1 MMFGSQNENRMKK
14 LLATL
19 RQLLRCPLEFP
30 LEALMGLS
38 FFVIAAYNTY
48 HGFGSVPNKFLDEE
62 ILAFFVPLFVL
73 TFYMHKVNKWAYVA
87 SFFIFPFLMPLSL
100 EPFINSSAFPFTYVL
115 AALLLIVG
123 TRWLTDRPFGAHL
136 LHVITQLAFGVL
148 VTGILNLAI
157 LAIAWSFF
165 YIFGIKEP
173 HNFYLYIYAFLWFF
187 VAPLVCVSFI
197 SHDEYE
203 EGETPKILQIIINF
217 ILTPAIMIYTV
228 ILYAYTLKIL
238 FTWDLPKGG
247 VAWMVMGF
255 IVAALAGYLTQYI
268 LPRRYYDWFYRY
280 FTWIA
285 LPPLVLYWVG
295 TLYRIRLYSFT
306 ESRVYLFVAG
316 VLMTLFVLML
326 LWRGKHRYQF
336 MTILTILAI
345 VVFTYIP
352 GISAKSIGIA
362 CQQSR
367 MQRFIE
373 RLQMKDPATGKFF
386 KVFDVERIRKDSLL
400 CAEYHEAVDVI
411 EYVRSEVG
419 REKFDSIH
427 GALKL
432 TAHEMVFNSPT
443 DAQTRTLTY
452 YADDLPQP
460 IDLGDFNQSYH
471 LGAFDGYT
479 ETVAGDLVF
488 KLKKEKTRETVL
500 VYNVSRTMRDNPQM
514 QENPEQLLV
523 FHNDS
528 LLVLLS
534 ELHLT
539 DNGKDVSSVGNYNL
553 RVFGKKR

>member
-1 MMFGSQNENRMKK
+1 MKK
-14 LLATL
+14 VLEILRRLLH
-19 RQLLRCPLEFP
+19 CPLEFP

-38 FFVIAAYNTY
+38 FFLIAAYDIY
-48 HGFGSVPNKFLDEE
+48 HGFGNVPNKYLDEE

-73 TFYMHKVNKWAYVA
+73 TFYMHKLNKWAYVA
-87 SFFIFPFLMPLSL
+87 SFFIFLFLMPLSL
-100 EPFINSSAFPFTYVL
+100 EPFITSLAFPFTYVL

-123 TRWLTDRPFGAHL
+123 TRRLTDRPFGAHL
-136 LHVITQLAFGVL
+136 LHVVTQLAFGVL

-157 LAIAWSFF
+157 LAITWSFF

-173 HNFYLYIYAFLWFF
+173 HNFYSYIYAFLWFF

-197 SHDEYE
+197 SRDEYE

-217 ILTPAIMIYTV
+217 ILTPAIIIYAV

-255 IVAALAGYLTQYI
+255 IVVALAGHLAQYI
-268 LPRRYYDWFYRY
+268 LPRRHYDWFYRH

-306 ESRVYLFVAG
+306 ESRVYLFVGG

-326 LWRGKHRYQF
+326 LWKAQRRYQL
-336 MTILTILAI
+336 MTLLAMLAV

-352 GISAKSIGIA
+352 GISARSIGLA

-367 MQRFIE
+367 MEKFIE
-373 RLQMKDPATGKFF
+373 RLQLKDPATGKFH
-386 KVFDVERIRKDSLL
+386 KVFDVEKIRKDSLV
-400 CAEYHEAVDVI
+400 CKEYHEAVDVI
-411 EYVRSEVG
+411 EYVRNESG

-427 GALKL
+427 GKLKL
-432 TAHEMVFNSPT
+432 STYELVYNSPT
-443 DAQTRTLTY
+443 APQGRTLY
-452 YADDLPQP
+452 YSADDLPQP
-460 IDLGDFNQSYH
+460 IDLGDYNQSYH
-471 LGAFDGYT
+471 QNAFDGTT

-488 KLKKEKTRETVL
+488 KLKKDNTSETVL
-500 VYNVSRTMRDNPQM
+500 VYNVSRTMRENPQM

-523 FHNDS
+523 YRNDS
-528 LLVLLS
+528 LLVVISDLQ
-534 ELHLT
+534 LT
-539 DNGKDVSSVGNYNL
+539 DNGKDVSSVETYNL

>member
-1 MMFGSQNENRMKK
+1 MKK
-14 LLATL
+14 VLEILRRLLH
-19 RQLLRCPLEFP
+19 CPLEFP

-38 FFVIAAYNTY
+38 FFLIAAYDIY
-48 HGFGSVPNKFLDEE
+48 HGFGNVPNKYLDEE

-73 TFYMHKVNKWAYVA
+73 TFYMHKLNKWAYVA
-87 SFFIFPFLMPLSL
+87 SFFIFLFLMPLSL
-100 EPFINSSAFPFTYVL
+100 EPFITSLAFPFTYVL

-123 TRWLTDRPFGAHL
+123 TRRLTDRPFGAHL
-136 LHVITQLAFGVL
+136 LHVVTQLAFGVL

-157 LAIAWSFF
+157 LAITWSFF

-173 HNFYLYIYAFLWFF
+173 HNFYSYIYAFLWFF

-197 SHDEYE
+197 SRDEYE

-217 ILTPAIMIYTV
+217 ILTPAIIIYAV

-255 IVAALAGYLTQYI
+255 IVVALAGHLAQYI
-268 LPRRYYDWFYRY
+268 LPRRHYDWFYRH

-306 ESRVYLFVAG
+306 ESRVYLLVAG

-326 LWRGKHRYQF
+326 LWKAQRRYQL
-336 MTILTILAI
+336 MTLLAMLAV

-352 GISAKSIGIA
+352 GISARSIGLA

-367 MQRFIE
+367 MEKFID
-373 RLQMKDPATGKFF
+373 RLQLKDPATGKFH
-386 KVFDVERIRKDSLL
+386 KVFDVEKIRKDSLV
-400 CAEYHEAVDVI
+400 CKEYHEAVDVI
-411 EYVRSEVG
+411 EYVRNESG
-419 REKFDSIH
+419 RAKFDSIH
-427 GALKL
+427 GKLKL
-432 TAHEMVFNSPT
+432 STYELVYNSPT
-443 DAQTRTLTY
+443 TSQGRTLY
-452 YADDLPQP
+452 YSADDLPQP
-460 IDLGDFNQSYH
+460 IDLGDYNQSYH
-471 LGAFDGYT
+471 QNAFDGTT
-479 ETVAGDLVF
+479 ETVDGDLVF
-488 KLKKEKTRETVL
+488 KLKKDNTSETVL
-500 VYNVSRTMRDNPQM
+500 VYNVSRTMHENPQM

-523 FHNDS
+523 YRNDS
-528 LLVLLS
+528 LLVVISDLQ
-534 ELHLT
+534 LT
-539 DNGKDVSSVGNYNL
+539 DNGKDVSSVGTYNL

>member
-1 MMFGSQNENRMKK
+1 MKK
-14 LLATL
+14 VLEIL
-19 RQLLRCPLEFP
+19 RRLLRCPLEFP

-38 FFVIAAYNTY
+38 FFLIAAYNTY
-48 HGFGSVPNKFLDEE
+48 HGFGNVPNKYLDEE

-73 TFYMHKVNKWAYVA
+73 TFYMHKLNKWAYVA
-87 SFFIFPFLMPLSL
+87 SFFIFLFLMPLSL
-100 EPFINSSAFPFTYVL
+100 EPFITSLAFPFTYVL

-123 TRWLTDRPFGAHL
+123 TRRLTDRPFGAHL
-136 LHVITQLAFGVL
+136 LHVVTQLAFGVL

-157 LAIAWSFF
+157 LAITWSFF

-173 HNFYLYIYAFLWFF
+173 HNFYSYIYAFLWFF

-197 SHDEYE
+197 SRDEYE

-217 ILTPAIMIYTV
+217 ILTPAIIIYAV

-255 IVAALAGYLTQYI
+255 IVVALAGHLAQYI
-268 LPRRYYDWFYRY
+268 LPRRHYDWFYRH

-306 ESRVYLFVAG
+306 ESRVYLFVGG

-326 LWRGKHRYQF
+326 LWKAQRRYQL
-336 MTILTILAI
+336 MTLLAMLAV

-352 GISAKSIGIA
+352 GISARSIGLA

-367 MQRFIE
+367 MEKFIE
-373 RLQMKDPATGKFF
+373 RLQLKDPATGKFH
-386 KVFDVERIRKDSLL
+386 KVFDVEKIRKDSLV
-400 CAEYHEAVDVI
+400 CKEYHEAVDVI
-411 EYVRSEVG
+411 EYVRNESG

-427 GALKL
+427 GTLKL
-432 TAHEMVFNSPT
+432 STYELVYNSPT
-443 DAQTRTLTY
+443 TSQGRTLY
-452 YADDLPQP
+452 YSADDLPQP
-460 IDLGDFNQSYH
+460 IDLGDYNQSYH
-471 LGAFDGYT
+471 QNAFDGTT

-488 KLKKEKTRETVL
+488 KLKKDNTSEIVL
-500 VYNVSRTMRDNPQM
+500 VYNVSRTMRENPQM

-523 FHNDS
+523 YRNDS
-528 LLVLLS
+528 LLVVISDLQ
-534 ELHLT
+534 LT
-539 DNGKDVSSVGNYNL
+539 DNGKDVSSVGTYNL

>member
-1 MMFGSQNENRMKK
+1 MKK
-14 LLATL
+14 VLEILRRLLH
-19 RQLLRCPLEFP
+19 CPLEFP

-38 FFVIAAYNTY
+38 FFLIAAYDIY
-48 HGFGSVPNKFLDEE
+48 HGFGNVPNKYLDEE

-73 TFYMHKVNKWAYVA
+73 TFYMHKLNKWAYVA
-87 SFFIFPFLMPLSL
+87 SFFIFLFLMPLSL
-100 EPFINSSAFPFTYVL
+100 EPFITSLAFPFTYVL

-123 TRWLTDRPFGAHL
+123 TRRLTDRPFGAHL
-136 LHVITQLAFGVL
+136 LHVVTQLAFGVL

-157 LAIAWSFF
+157 LAITWSFF

-173 HNFYLYIYAFLWFF
+173 HNFYSYIYAFLWFF

-197 SHDEYE
+197 SRDEYE

-217 ILTPAIMIYTV
+217 ILTPAIIIYAV

-255 IVAALAGYLTQYI
+255 IVVALAGHLAQYI
-268 LPRRYYDWFYRY
+268 LPRRHYDWFYRH

-306 ESRVYLFVAG
+306 ESRVYLFVGG

-326 LWRGKHRYQF
+326 LWRGRHRYQL
-336 MTILTILAI
+336 MTIITILSI

-367 MQRFIE
+367 MEKIIE

-386 KVFDVERIRKDSLL
+386 KVFDVEKIRKDSLL
-400 CAEYHEAVDVI
+400 CAEYSEAVDVI
-411 EYVRSEVG
+411 EYVRGGVG

-427 GALKL
+427 GKLKL
-432 TAHEMVFNSPT
+432 SAYDVVFKSPT
-443 DAQTRTLTY
+443 IVPTLTLTY
-452 YADDLPQP
+452 SADDLPQP
-460 IDLGDFNQSYH
+460 IDLGDYNQSYH
-471 LGAFDGYT
+471 QNAFDGTT
-479 ETVAGDLVF
+479 ETVDGDLVF
-488 KLKKEKTRETVL
+488 KLKKDNTSETVL
-500 VYNVSRTMRDNPQM
+500 VYNISRTMRENPQM

-523 FHNDS
+523 YRNDS
-528 LLVLLS
+528 LLVVISDLQ
-534 ELHLT
+534 LT
-539 DNGKDVSSVGNYNL
+539 DNGKDVSSVGTYNL

>member
-1 MMFGSQNENRMKK
+1 MKK
-14 LLATL
+14 VLEIL
-19 RQLLRCPLEFP
+19 RRLLRCPLEFP
-30 LEALMGLS
+30 VEALMGLS
-38 FFVIAAYNTY
+38 FFLIAAYNTY
-48 HGFGSVPNKFLDEE
+48 HGFGNAPIKYFDEE
-62 ILAFFVPLFVL
+62 ILLFFVPLFVL
-73 TFYMHKVNKWAYVA
+73 TYCLHQKDKWAYIA
-87 SFFIFPFLMPLSL
+87 SFFIFPILMPLSL
-100 EPFINSSAFPFTYVL
+100 ESFMSSSKMPFLYVL
-115 AALLLIVG
+115 AALLLVLG
-123 TRWLTDRPFGAHL
+123 TRRLNDRPFGARL
-136 LHVITQLAFGVL
+136 LHLATQLAFGVL
-148 VTGILNLAI
+148 VTGILYMAI
-157 LAIAWSFF
+157 LAITWSFF

-173 HNFYLYIYAFLWFF
+173 QNFYLYVSEFLGFV
-187 VAPLVCVSFI
+187 VAPLVCVSFV

-217 ILTPAIMIYTV
+217 ILTPAIIIYTV

-255 IVAALAGYLTQYI
+255 IVVALAGHLAQYI
-268 LPRRYYDWFYRY
+268 LPRRHYDWFYRN

-306 ESRVYLFVAG
+306 ESRVYLLVAG

-326 LWRGKHRYQF
+326 LWKAPRRYQL
-336 MTILTILAI
+336 MTLLAMLAV

-367 MQRFIE
+367 MEKIIE

-386 KVFDVERIRKDSLL
+386 KVFDVEKIRKDSLL
-400 CAEYHEAVDVI
+400 CAEYSEAVDVI
-411 EYVRSEVG
+411 EYVRGGVG

-427 GALKL
+427 GKLKL
-432 TAHEMVFNSPT
+432 SAYDVVFKSPT
-443 DAQTRTLTY
+443 IVPTLTLTY
-452 YADDLPQP
+452 SADDLPQP
-460 IDLGDFNQSYH
+460 IDLGDYNQSYH
-471 LGAFDGYT
+471 LNAFDGTT

-488 KLKKEKTRETVL
+488 KLKKDNTSETVL
-500 VYNVSRTMRDNPQM
+500 VYNVSRTMRENPQM

-523 FHNDS
+523 YRNDS
-528 LLVLLS
+528 LLVVISDLQ
-534 ELHLT
+534 LT
-539 DNGKDVSSVGNYNL
+539 DNGKDVSSVGTYNL

>member
-1 MMFGSQNENRMKK
+1 MKK
-14 LLATL
+14 VLEIL
-19 RQLLRCPLEFP
+19 RRLLRCPLEFP

-38 FFVIAAYNTY
+38 FFLIAAYDIY
-48 HGFGSVPNKFLDEE
+48 HGFGNVPNKYLDEE

-73 TFYMHKVNKWAYVA
+73 TFYMHKLNKWAYVA
-87 SFFIFPFLMPLSL
+87 SFFIFLFLMPLSL
-100 EPFINSSAFPFTYVL
+100 EPFITSLAFPFTYVL

-123 TRWLTDRPFGAHL
+123 TRRLTDRPFGAHL
-136 LHVITQLAFGVL
+136 LHVVTQLAFGVL

-157 LAIAWSFF
+157 LAITWSFF

-173 HNFYLYIYAFLWFF
+173 HNFYSYIYAFLWFF

-197 SHDEYE
+197 SRDEYE

-217 ILTPAIMIYTV
+217 ILTPAIIIYTV

-255 IVAALAGYLTQYI
+255 IVVALAGHLAQYI
-268 LPRRYYDWFYRY
+268 LPRRHYDWFYRN
-280 FTWIA
+280 FTWVA

-295 TLYRIRLYSFT
+295 TLYRIRHYSFT
-306 ESRVYLFVAG
+306 ESRVYLLVAG

-326 LWRGKHRYQF
+326 LWKAPRRYQL
-336 MTILTILAI
+336 MTLLAMLAV

-352 GISAKSIGIA
+352 GISARSIGLA

-367 MQRFIE
+367 MEKFIDQ
-373 RLQMKDPATGKFF
+373 LHLKDPATGKFH
-386 KVFDVERIRKDSLL
+386 KVFDVEKIRKDSLL
-400 CAEYHEAVDVI
+400 CAEYSEAVDVI
-411 EYVRSEVG
+411 EYVRGGVG

-427 GALKL
+427 GKLKL
-432 TAHEMVFNSPT
+432 SAYDVVFKSPT
-443 DAQTRTLTY
+443 IVPTLTLTY
-452 YADDLPQP
+452 SADDLPQP

-471 LGAFDGYT
+471 QNAFDGTT

-488 KLKKEKTRETVL
+488 KLKKDNTSETVL
-500 VYNVSRTMRDNPQM
+500 VYNVSRAMRENPQM

-523 FHNDS
+523 YRNDS
-528 LLVLLS
+528 LLVVISDLQ
-534 ELHLT
+534 LT
-539 DNGKDVSSVGNYNL
+539 DNGKDVSSVGTYNL

>member
-1 MMFGSQNENRMKK
+1 MKK
-14 LLATL
+14 VLEILRRLLH
-19 RQLLRCPLEFP
+19 CPLEFP

-38 FFVIAAYNTY
+38 FFLIAAYDIY
-48 HGFGSVPNKFLDEE
+48 HGFGNVPNKYLDEE
-62 ILAFFVPLFVL
+62 ILVFFVPLFVL
-73 TFYMHKVNKWAYVA
+73 TFYMHKLNKWAYVA
-87 SFFIFPFLMPLSL
+87 SFFIFLFLMPLSL
-100 EPFINSSAFPFTYVL
+100 EPFITSLAFPFTYVL

-123 TRWLTDRPFGAHL
+123 TRRLTDRPFGAHL
-136 LHVITQLAFGVL
+136 LHVVTQLAFGVL

-157 LAIAWSFF
+157 LAITWSFF

-173 HNFYLYIYAFLWFF
+173 HNFYSYIYAFLWFF

-197 SHDEYE
+197 SRDEYE

-217 ILTPAIMIYTV
+217 ILTPAIIIYAV

-255 IVAALAGYLTQYI
+255 IVVALAGHLAQYI
-268 LPRRYYDWFYRY
+268 LPRRHYDWFYRH

-306 ESRVYLFVAG
+306 ESRVYLFVGG

-326 LWRGKHRYQF
+326 LWRGRHRYQL
-336 MTILTILAI
+336 MTIITILSI

-367 MQRFIE
+367 MEKIIE

-386 KVFDVERIRKDSLL
+386 KVFDVEKIRKDSLL
-400 CAEYHEAVDVI
+400 CAEYSEAVDVI
-411 EYVRSEVG
+411 EYVRGGVG

-427 GALKL
+427 GKLKL
-432 TAHEMVFNSPT
+432 SAYDVVFKSPT
-443 DAQTRTLTY
+443 IVPTLTLTY
-452 YADDLPQP
+452 SADDLPQP
-460 IDLGDFNQSYH
+460 IDLGDYNQSYH
-471 LGAFDGYT
+471 QNAFDGTT
-479 ETVAGDLVF
+479 ETVDGDLVF
-488 KLKKEKTRETVL
+488 KLKKDNTSETVL
-500 VYNVSRTMRDNPQM
+500 VYNVSRTMRENPQM

-523 FHNDS
+523 YRNDS
-528 LLVLLS
+528 LLVVISDLQ
-534 ELHLT
+534 LT
-539 DNGKDVSSVGNYNL
+539 DNGKDVSSVGTYNL

>member
-1 MMFGSQNENRMKK
+1 MKK
-14 LLATL
+14 VIEILRRLLH
-19 RQLLRCPLEFP
+19 CPLEFP

-38 FFVIAAYNTY
+38 FFLIAAYDIY
-48 HGFGSVPNKFLDEE
+48 HGFGNVPNKYLDEE

-73 TFYMHKVNKWAYVA
+73 TFYMHKLNKWAYVA
-87 SFFIFPFLMPLSL
+87 SFFIFLFLMPLSL
-100 EPFINSSAFPFTYVL
+100 EAFITSLAFPFTYVL

-123 TRWLTDRPFGAHL
+123 TRRLTDRPFGAHL
-136 LHVITQLAFGVL
+136 LHVVTQLAFGVL
-148 VTGILNLAI
+148 VAGILNLAI
-157 LAIAWSFF
+157 LAITWSFF

-173 HNFYLYIYAFLWFF
+173 HNFYSYIYAFLWFF

-197 SHDEYE
+197 SRDEYE

-217 ILTPAIMIYTV
+217 ILTPAIIIYTV

-255 IVAALAGYLTQYI
+255 IVVALAGHLAQYI
-268 LPRRYYDWFYRY
+268 LPRRHYDWFYRH

-306 ESRVYLFVAG
+306 ESRVYLFVGG

-326 LWRGKHRYQF
+326 LWRGRHRYQL
-336 MTILTILAI
+336 MTIITILSI

-367 MQRFIE
+367 MEKIIE

-386 KVFDVERIRKDSLL
+386 KVFDVEKIRKDSLL
-400 CAEYHEAVDVI
+400 CAEYSEAVDVI
-411 EYVRSEVG
+411 EYVRGGVG

-427 GALKL
+427 GKLKL
-432 TAHEMVFNSPT
+432 SAYDVVFKSPT
-443 DAQTRTLTY
+443 IVPTLTLTY
-452 YADDLPQP
+452 SADDLPQP
-460 IDLGDFNQSYH
+460 IDLGDYNQSYH
-471 LGAFDGYT
+471 QNAFDGTT
-479 ETVAGDLVF
+479 ETVDGDLVF
-488 KLKKEKTRETVL
+488 KLKKDNTSETVL
-500 VYNVSRTMRDNPQM
+500 VYNVSRTMRENPQM

-523 FHNDS
+523 YRNDS
-528 LLVLLS
+528 LLVVIPDLQ
-534 ELHLT
+534 LT
-539 DNGKDVSSVGNYNL
+539 DNGKDVSSVGTYNL

>member
-1 MMFGSQNENRMKK
+1 MKK
-14 LLATL
+14 VLEILRRLLH
-19 RQLLRCPLEFP
+19 CPLEFP

-38 FFVIAAYNTY
+38 FFLIAAYDIY
-48 HGFGSVPNKFLDEE
+48 HGFGNVPNKYLDEE

-73 TFYMHKVNKWAYVA
+73 TFYMHKLNKWAYVA
-87 SFFIFPFLMPLSL
+87 SFFIFLFLMPLSL
-100 EPFINSSAFPFTYVL
+100 EPFITSLAFPFTYVL

-123 TRWLTDRPFGAHL
+123 TRRLTDRPFGAHL
-136 LHVITQLAFGVL
+136 LHVVTQLAFGVL

-157 LAIAWSFF
+157 LAITWSFF

-173 HNFYLYIYAFLWFF
+173 HNFYSYIYAFLWFF

-197 SHDEYE
+197 SRDEYE

-217 ILTPAIMIYTV
+217 ILTPAIIIYAV

-255 IVAALAGYLTQYI
+255 IVVALAGHLAQYI
-268 LPRRYYDWFYRY
+268 LPRRHYDWFYRH

-306 ESRVYLFVAG
+306 ESRVYLFVGG

-326 LWRGKHRYQF
+326 LWRGRHRYQL
-336 MTILTILAI
+336 MTIITILSI

-367 MQRFIE
+367 MEKIIE
-373 RLQMKDPATGKFF
+373 RLQMKDPATGKFH
-386 KVFDVERIRKDSLL
+386 KVFDVEKIRKDSLV
-400 CAEYHEAVDVI
+400 CKEYHEAVDVI
-411 EYVRSEVG
+411 EYVRNESR

-427 GALKL
+427 GKLKL
-432 TAHEMVFNSPT
+432 SAYDVVFKSPT
-443 DAQTRTLTY
+443 IVPTLTLTY
-452 YADDLPQP
+452 SADDLPQP
-460 IDLGDFNQSYH
+460 IDLGDYNQSYH
-471 LGAFDGYT
+471 LNAFDGTT

-488 KLKKEKTRETVL
+488 KLKKDNTSETVL
-500 VYNVSRTMRDNPQM
+500 VYNVSRAMRENPQM

-523 FHNDS
+523 YRNDS
-528 LLVLLS
+528 LLVVISDLQ
-534 ELHLT
+534 LT
-539 DNGKDVSSVGNYNL
+539 DNGKDVSSVGTYNL

>member
-1 MMFGSQNENRMKK
+1 MKK
-14 LLATL
+14 VLEILRRLLH
-19 RQLLRCPLEFP
+19 CPLEFP

-38 FFVIAAYNTY
+38 FFLIAAYDIY
-48 HGFGSVPNKFLDEE
+48 HGFGNVPNKYLDEE

-73 TFYMHKVNKWAYVA
+73 TFYMHKLNKWAYVA
-87 SFFIFPFLMPLSL
+87 SFFIFLFLMPLSL
-100 EPFINSSAFPFTYVL
+100 EPFITSLAFPFTYVL

-123 TRWLTDRPFGAHL
+123 TRRLTDRPFGAHL
-136 LHVITQLAFGVL
+136 LHVVTQLAFGVL

-157 LAIAWSFF
+157 LAITWSFF

-173 HNFYLYIYAFLWFF
+173 HNFYSYIYAFLWFF

-197 SHDEYE
+197 SRDEYE

-217 ILTPAIMIYTV
+217 ILTPAIIIYAV

-255 IVAALAGYLTQYI
+255 IVVALAGHLAQYI
-268 LPRRYYDWFYRY
+268 LPRRHYDWFYRN

-306 ESRVYLFVAG
+306 ESRVYLLVAG
-316 VLMTLFVLML
+316 VLMTLFVFML
-326 LWRGKHRYQF
+326 LWKAQRRYQL
-336 MTILTILAI
+336 MTLLAMLAV

-352 GISAKSIGIA
+352 GISAKSIGLA

-367 MQRFIE
+367 MEKFIDQ
-373 RLQMKDPATGKFF
+373 LQLKDPATGKFH
-386 KVFDVERIRKDSLL
+386 KVFDVEKIRKDSLV
-400 CAEYHEAVDVI
+400 CKEYHEAVDVI
-411 EYVRSEVG
+411 EYVRNESG
-419 REKFDSIH
+419 RAKFDSIH
-427 GALKL
+427 GKLKL
-432 TAHEMVFNSPT
+432 STYELVYNSPT
-443 DAQTRTLTY
+443 TSQGRTLY
-452 YADDLPQP
+452 YSADDLPQP
-460 IDLGDFNQSYH
+460 IDLGDYNQSYH
-471 LGAFDGYT
+471 QNAFDGTT

-488 KLKKEKTRETVL
+488 KLKKDNTSETVL
-500 VYNVSRTMRDNPQM
+500 VYNVSRTMRENPQM

-523 FHNDS
+523 YRNDS
-528 LLVLLS
+528 LLVVISDLQ
-534 ELHLT
+534 LT
-539 DNGKDVSSVGNYNL
+539 DNGKDVSSVGTYNL

>member
-1 MMFGSQNENRMKK
+1 MKK
-14 LLATL
+14 VLEILRRLLH
-19 RQLLRCPLEFP
+19 CPLEFP

-38 FFVIAAYNTY
+38 FFLIAAYDIY
-48 HGFGSVPNKFLDEE
+48 HGFGNVPNKYLDEE

-73 TFYMHKVNKWAYVA
+73 TFYMHKLNKWAYVA
-87 SFFIFPFLMPLSL
+87 SFFIFLFLMPLSL
-100 EPFINSSAFPFTYVL
+100 EPFITSLAFPFTYVL

-123 TRWLTDRPFGAHL
+123 TRRLTDRPFGAHL
-136 LHVITQLAFGVL
+136 LHVVTQLAFGVL

-157 LAIAWSFF
+157 LAITWSFF

-173 HNFYLYIYAFLWFF
+173 HNFYSYIYAFLWFF

-197 SHDEYE
+197 SRDEYE

-217 ILTPAIMIYTV
+217 ILTPAIIIYAV

-255 IVAALAGYLTQYI
+255 IVVALAGHLAQYI
-268 LPRRYYDWFYRY
+268 LPRRHYDWFYRN

-295 TLYRIRLYSFT
+295 TLYRIRHYSFT
-306 ESRVYLFVAG
+306 ESRVYLLVAG

-326 LWRGKHRYQF
+326 LWKAQRRYQL
-336 MTILTILAI
+336 MTLLAMLAV

-352 GISAKSIGIA
+352 GISARSIGLA

-367 MQRFIE
+367 MEKIIE

-386 KVFDVERIRKDSLL
+386 KVFDVEKIRKDSLL
-400 CAEYHEAVDVI
+400 CAEYSEAVDVI
-411 EYVRSEVG
+411 EYVRGGVG

-427 GALKL
+427 GKLKL
-432 TAHEMVFNSPT
+432 SAYDVVFKSPT
-443 DAQTRTLTY
+443 IVPTLTLTY
-452 YADDLPQP
+452 SADDLPQP
-460 IDLGDFNQSYH
+460 IDLGDYNQSYH
-471 LGAFDGYT
+471 QNAFDGTT
-479 ETVAGDLVF
+479 ETVDGDLVF
-488 KLKKEKTRETVL
+488 KLKKDNTSETVL
-500 VYNVSRTMRDNPQM
+500 VYNVSRTMRENPQM

-523 FHNDS
+523 YRNDS
-528 LLVLLS
+528 LLVVIPDLQ
-534 ELHLT
+534 LT
-539 DNGKDVSSVGNYNL
+539 DNGKDVSSVGTYYL

>member
-1 MMFGSQNENRMKK
+1 M
-14 LLATL
+14 
-19 RQLLRCPLEFP
+19 P

-38 FFVIAAYNTY
+38 FFLIAAYDIY
-48 HGFGSVPNKFLDEE
+48 HGFGNVPNKYLDEE

-73 TFYMHKVNKWAYVA
+73 TFYMHKLNKWAYVA
-87 SFFIFPFLMPLSL
+87 SFFIFLFLMPLSL
-100 EPFINSSAFPFTYVL
+100 EPFITSLAFPFTYVL

-123 TRWLTDRPFGAHL
+123 TRRLTDRPFGAHL
-136 LHVITQLAFGVL
+136 LHVVTQLAFGVL

-157 LAIAWSFF
+157 LAITWSFF

-173 HNFYLYIYAFLWFF
+173 HNFYSYIYAFLWFF

-197 SHDEYE
+197 SRDEYE

-217 ILTPAIMIYTV
+217 ILTPAIIIYAV

-255 IVAALAGYLTQYI
+255 IVVALAGHLAQYI
-268 LPRRYYDWFYRY
+268 LPRRHYD
-280 FTWIA
+280 
-285 LPPLVLYWVG
+285 
-295 TLYRIRLYSFT
+295 T
-306 ESRVYLFVAG
+306 ESRVYLFVGG

-326 LWRGKHRYQF
+326 LWRGRHRYQL
-336 MTILTILAI
+336 MTIITILSI

-367 MQRFIE
+367 MEKIIE

-386 KVFDVERIRKDSLL
+386 KVFDVEKIRKDSLL
-400 CAEYHEAVDVI
+400 CAEYSEAVDVI
-411 EYVRSEVG
+411 EYVRGGVG

-427 GALKL
+427 GKLKL
-432 TAHEMVFNSPT
+432 SAYDVVFKSPT
-443 DAQTRTLTY
+443 IVPTLTLTY
-452 YADDLPQP
+452 SADDLPQP

-471 LGAFDGYT
+471 LDAFKGYK

-488 KLKKEKTRETVL
+488 KLKKDKTRETVL
-500 VYNVSRTMRDNPQM
+500 VYNISQTMRDNPQM
-514 QENPEQLLV
+514 QKNPEQLLV

-528 LLVLLS
+528 LLVVIP
-534 ELHLT
+534 ELELT
-539 DNGKDVSSVGNYNL
+539 DNGKDVCIVGTYNL

>member
-1 MMFGSQNENRMKK
+1 MKK
-14 LLATL
+14 VLEILRRLLH
-19 RQLLRCPLEFP
+19 CPLEFP

-38 FFVIAAYNTY
+38 FFLIAAYDIY
-48 HGFGSVPNKFLDEE
+48 HGFGNVPNKYLDEE

-73 TFYMHKVNKWAYVA
+73 TFYMHKLNKWAYVA
-87 SFFIFPFLMPLSL
+87 SFFIFLFLMPLSL
-100 EPFINSSAFPFTYVL
+100 EPFITSLAFPFTYVL

-123 TRWLTDRPFGAHL
+123 TRRLTDRPFGAHL
-136 LHVITQLAFGVL
+136 LHVVTQLAFGVL

-157 LAIAWSFF
+157 LAITWSFF

-173 HNFYLYIYAFLWFF
+173 HNFYSYIYAFLWFF

-197 SHDEYE
+197 SRDEYE

-217 ILTPAIMIYTV
+217 ILSPAIIIYTV

-255 IVAALAGYLTQYI
+255 IVVALAGHLAQYI
-268 LPRRYYDWFYRY
+268 LPRRHYDWFYRN

-295 TLYRIRLYSFT
+295 TLYRIRHYSFT
-306 ESRVYLFVAG
+306 ESRVYLLVAG

-326 LWRGKHRYQF
+326 LWKAQRRYQL
-336 MTILTILAI
+336 MTVLAMLAV

-352 GISAKSIGIA
+352 GISAKSIGLA

-367 MQRFIE
+367 MEKFIE
-373 RLQMKDPATGKFF
+373 RLQLKDPATGKFH
-386 KVFDVERIRKDSLL
+386 KVFDVEKIRKDSLV
-400 CAEYHEAVDVI
+400 CKEYHEAVDVI
-411 EYVRSEVG
+411 EYVRNESG
-419 REKFDSIH
+419 RAKFDSIH
-427 GALKL
+427 GMLKL
-432 TAHEMVFNSPT
+432 STYELVYNSPT
-443 DAQTRTLTY
+443 TSQGRTLY
-452 YADDLPQP
+452 YSADDLPQP
-460 IDLGDFNQSYH
+460 IDLGDYNQSYH
-471 LGAFDGYT
+471 QNAFDGTT

-488 KLKKEKTRETVL
+488 KLKKDNTSETVL
-500 VYNVSRTMRDNPQM
+500 VYNVSRAMRENPQM

-523 FHNDS
+523 YRNDS
-528 LLVLLS
+528 LLVVISDLQ
-534 ELHLT
+534 LT
-539 DNGKDVSSVGNYNL
+539 ENGKDVSSVGTYNL

>member
-1 MMFGSQNENRMKK
+1 MKK
-14 LLATL
+14 VLEILRRLLH
-19 RQLLRCPLEFP
+19 CPLEFP

-38 FFVIAAYNTY
+38 FFLIAAYDIY
-48 HGFGSVPNKFLDEE
+48 HGFGNVPNKYLDEE

-73 TFYMHKVNKWAYVA
+73 TFYMHKLNKWAYVA
-87 SFFIFPFLMPLSL
+87 SFFIFLFLMPLSL
-100 EPFINSSAFPFTYVL
+100 EPFITSLAFPFTYVL

-123 TRWLTDRPFGAHL
+123 TRRLTDRPFGAHL
-136 LHVITQLAFGVL
+136 LHVVTQLAFGVL

-157 LAIAWSFF
+157 LAITWSFF

-173 HNFYLYIYAFLWFF
+173 HNFYSYIYAFLWFF

-197 SHDEYE
+197 SRDEYE

-217 ILTPAIMIYTV
+217 ILTPAIIIYAV

-255 IVAALAGYLTQYI
+255 IVVALAGHLAQYI
-268 LPRRYYDWFYRY
+268 LPRRHYDWFYRH

-306 ESRVYLFVAG
+306 ESRVYLFVGG

-326 LWRGKHRYQF
+326 LWRGRHRYQL
-336 MTILTILAI
+336 MTIITILSI

-367 MQRFIE
+367 MEKIIE

-386 KVFDVERIRKDSLL
+386 KVFDVEKIRKDSLL
-400 CAEYHEAVDVI
+400 CAEYSEAVDVI
-411 EYVRSEVG
+411 EYVRGGVG

-427 GALKL
+427 GKLKL
-432 TAHEMVFNSPT
+432 SAYDVVFKSPT
-443 DAQTRTLTY
+443 IVPTLTLTY
-452 YADDLPQP
+452 SADDLPQP
-460 IDLGDFNQSYH
+460 IDLGDYNQSYH
-471 LGAFDGYT
+471 QNAFDGTT
-479 ETVAGDLVF
+479 ETIDGDLVF
-488 KLKKEKTRETVL
+488 KLKKDNTSETVL
-500 VYNVSRTMRDNPQM
+500 VYNVSRTMHENPQM

-523 FHNDS
+523 YRNDS
-528 LLVLLS
+528 LLVVISDLQ
-534 ELHLT
+534 LT
-539 DNGKDVSSVGNYNL
+539 DNGKDVSSVGTYNL